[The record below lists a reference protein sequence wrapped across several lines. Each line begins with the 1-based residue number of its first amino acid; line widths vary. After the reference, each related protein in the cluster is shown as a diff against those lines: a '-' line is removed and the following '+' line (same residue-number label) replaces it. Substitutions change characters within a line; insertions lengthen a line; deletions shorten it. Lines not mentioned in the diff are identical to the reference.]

1 MARRKKIVK
10 RLRNG
15 VENKNNTITKI
26 CINKAMGEWIHP
38 TYKTDNLFRELDNNK
53 QNFNN
58 NITIEC
64 LQTLSSDQQ
73 NALN

>member
-15 VENKNNTITKI
+15 VENKNNNTITKI

-58 NITIEC
+58 NKYNNRMFTN
-64 LQTLSSDQQ
+64 S
-73 NALN
+73 